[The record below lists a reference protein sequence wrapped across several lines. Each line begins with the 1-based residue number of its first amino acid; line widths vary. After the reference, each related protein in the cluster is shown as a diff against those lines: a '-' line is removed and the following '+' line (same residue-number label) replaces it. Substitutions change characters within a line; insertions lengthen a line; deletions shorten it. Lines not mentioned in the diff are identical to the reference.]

1 MAKGIIYVMNTC
13 VDGLVKIGKTGSD
26 NFEQR
31 MTFLENNGY
40 RRISVL
46 TREFAIEV
54 DDYDEKEKLLQEI
67 FSKSRVSNSEL
78 FAVDINLVK
87 QLMASLDGKVVYPQ
101 DETKNEIFAQ
111 ATEVVETNRGIIPDG
126 TYTMKCKV
134 RGVPYITKA
143 ILIVEEGKLY
153 IEKGATLAPITNIS
167 VRGWKLARE
176 AVRMNEN
183 ITEERILCNSPSMA
197 ASIVCGHHK
206 NGWDSWKNNEGQ
218 FIDIYRNSLNEI
230 DYE

>member
-54 DDYDEKEKLLQEI
+54 EDYDEKEKLLQEI

-111 ATEVVETNRGIIPDG
+111 ATEVVEVQRGIIPEG
-126 TYTMKCKV
+126 KYHLSTKIKN
-134 RGVPYITKA
+134 VPYHVEAVMTVENGKLFIEPGAKLAPVTRNITKGW
-143 ILIVEEGKLY
+143 LIVRNNAKVNGHVL
-153 IEKGATLAPITNIS
+153 
-167 VRGWKLARE
+167 
-176 AVRMNEN
+176 
-183 ITEERILCNSPSMA
+183 EERIECSSPSMA
-197 ASIVCGHHK
+197 AVIVCGASK
-206 NGWDSWKNNEGQ
+206 NGWVTWKDSNGD
-218 FIDIYRNSLNEI
+218 FISKYKNSLNPI
-230 DYE
+230 DSE

>member
-13 VDGLVKIGKTGSD
+13 VEGLVKIGKTGSD

-54 DDYDEKEKLLQEI
+54 EDYDEKEKLLQEI

-111 ATEVVETNRGIIPDG
+111 ATEVVETNMGIIPDG
-126 TYTMKCKV
+126 AYTMKCKV
-134 RGVPYITKA
+134 RGVPYMAEAVLK
-143 ILIVEEGKLY
+143 VEEGKLF
-153 IEKGATLAPITNIS
+153 IEKGAKLAPITRIS

-183 ITEERILCNSPSMA
+183 MTEERIPCNSPSMA

-206 NGWDSWKNNEGQ
+206 NGWDSWKNNDGK
-218 FIDIYRNSLNEI
+218 FIDIYRSSLNEV
-230 DYE
+230 EAE